1 MAFCATSILLTKTFS
16 VTFFSR
22 LGNNIIGGVR
32 KELYESVLRKE
43 IGWHDNRDNSS
54 GVVTSTLASDV

>member
-1 MAFCATSILLTKTFS
+1 MAGSATSIFVSKTFS

-22 LGNNIIGGVR
+22 IGNNIIGGVR
-32 KELYESVLRKE
+32 KELYASVLRKE
-43 IGWHDNRDNSS
+43 IGWHDNRDNSA

>member
-1 MAFCATSILLTKTFS
+1 MAISATSIFITKTFTI
-16 VTFFSR
+16 TFFSR
-22 LGNNIIGGVR
+22 LGNNIISGVR